1 MRAHVGGAHGHDR
14 TASHGPAEHHLP
26 LDARPLLLLLL
37 LLLLL
42 RRGDLR
48 VDLGDL
54 RDLRLARGRR
64 LGEALLKLSRR
75 ATRPRRLV
83 RVRSGP
89 LGSGQ
94 LRLGWVGLGR
104 VR

>member
-37 LLLLL
+37 LL

-64 LGEALLKLSRR
+64 LGEALLELRRR
-75 ATRPRRLV
+75 AARPRRLV
-83 RVRSGP
+83 RARSGQV
-89 LGSGQ
+89 GSGP
-94 LRLGWVGLGR
+94 
-104 VR
+104 VRA

>member
-64 LGEALLKLSRR
+64 LGEALLELRRR
-75 ATRPRRLV
+75 AARPRRLV
-83 RVRSGP
+83 RVRSGQVGP
-89 LGSGQ
+89 GRARSGQ
-94 LRLGWVGLGR
+94 